1 MNNAMPNKAG
11 LKIESFIAI
20 VIGTLID
27 FGIRMFISIAIIR
40 VKLIMFLGLDFR
52 MTADN
57 NPIIHA
63 ITCEAEVLLRLIF
76 GVVVRIVAGKW
87 VG

>member
-27 FGIRMFISIAIIR
+27 FGVRMFISIAIIR
-40 VKLIMFLGLDFR
+40 VKLIIFFCLDFR
-52 MTADN
+52 MTAYN
-57 NPIIHA
+57 NAIIHA
-63 ITCEAEVLLRLIF
+63 ITCETEVLLRLVF
-76 GVVVRIVAGKW
+76 GVVVGIVAGKW

>member
-1 MNNAMPNKAG
+1 MPNKAG

-27 FGIRMFISIAIIR
+27 FRVRKFITIAIIR
-40 VKLIMFLGLDFR
+40 VKLIIFLGLDFR
-52 MTADN
+52 MTAYN

-63 ITCEAEVLLRLIF
+63 ITCEAEVLLRLFF
-76 GVVVRIVAGKW
+76 GVVVGIVAGKW